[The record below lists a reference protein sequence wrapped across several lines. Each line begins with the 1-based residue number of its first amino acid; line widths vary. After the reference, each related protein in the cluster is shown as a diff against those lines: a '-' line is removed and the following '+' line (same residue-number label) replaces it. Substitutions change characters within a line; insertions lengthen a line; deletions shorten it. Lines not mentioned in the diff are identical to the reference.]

1 MNTPLALTL
10 LGLAIIVI
18 TVALLLRGKTHPIV
32 AMTLIPVIG
41 AVLTGAG
48 FTEIS
53 GFYLEGLDR
62 VMKVVVMFIFAI
74 IFFGILSDIGLFDP
88 VIKALI
94 RATRGNVMLV
104 ALGTAAIAVVAHLDG
119 SGSTTFLLTI
129 PALLPLY
136 KAMNMSRYVLLTLVA
151 LSASVMNMV
160 PWGGPV
166 GRASSVIGPSPNEIW
181 NHLLPVQGVAL
192 VMVFAVAAG
201 FGFTEQRRIA
211 KLRRDGKFQGTGD
224 VDVHAIADEF
234 SRAQERERANYD
246 LTPRSAMW
254 VRWLNI
260 IITVGLIVLLVS
272 GLASPAPAFLVGAA
286 TLLALNFPTLE
297 DQGDVLRR
305 HAPTALSMGG
315 VILAA
320 AMFLGIL
327 DGTGMLEQIALSLI
341 AILPEAV
348 GPYIH
353 VIVGLLGVPLDLA
366 TSTDAYYFS
375 VLPIVQET
383 ASAFGIS
390 SIGAASAMII
400 GNVIGTFVSPFSPA
414 LWLGIGLAQAN
425 MGKYIRVAFPIC
437 WVFSVILVLGAWATG
452 LLA

>member
-1 MNTPLALTL
+1 MTSPLALTI
-10 LGLAIIVI
+10 LGLVIIVV
-18 TVALLLRGKTHPIV
+18 TVGLLLRGKTHPIV
-32 AMTLIPVIG
+32 AMTLVPVIG
-41 AVLTGAG
+41 ALLTGVG
-48 FTEIS
+48 ITEIS
-53 GFYLEGLDR
+53 DFYLEGLDR

-74 IFFGILSDIGLFDP
+74 IFFGILSDVGLFDP

-104 ALGTAAIAVVAHLDG
+104 ALGTAAIAIVAHLDG

-166 GRASSVIGPSPNEIW
+166 GRASSVLGPSPNEIW
-181 NHLLPVQGVAL
+181 THLLPVQGVAV
-192 VMVFAVAAG
+192 VMVFLVAAA
-201 FGFTEQRRIA
+201 FGVSERRRIT
-211 KLRRDGKFQGTGD
+211 KLRASGKFKGADD
-224 VDVHAIADEF
+224 VDVHAIAEEF
-234 SRAQERERANYD
+234 GRSQEAERAKFD
-246 LTPRSAMW
+246 LTPRSQPW
-254 VRWLNI
+254 VRWVNI
-260 IITVGLIVLLVS
+260 IITISLIVLLVS

-286 TLLALNFPTLE
+286 LLLALNFPTLD
-297 DQGDVLRR
+297 DQNDVLRR
-305 HAPTALSMGG
+305 HAPTALAMGG

-320 AMFLGIL
+320 AMFLGVL

-341 AILPEAV
+341 AVLPEAV

-353 VIVGLLGVPLDLA
+353 IIVGVLGVPLDLA

-383 ASAFGIS
+383 AAAFGIS
-390 SIGAASAMII
+390 GMGAGCAMII

-414 LWLGIGLAQAN
+414 LWLGIGLAGAN

-437 WVFSVILVLGAWATG
+437 WAFSIVLVLGAWSVG

>member
-1 MNTPLALTL
+1 MQTSLGLTL
-10 LGLAIIVI
+10 MGLVIIFL
-18 TVALLLRGKTHPIV
+18 TVGILIRGKTNPIV
-32 AMTLIPVIG
+32 PMTLVPVAG
-41 AVLTGAG
+41 ALLCGYG
-48 FTEIS
+48 LGEIS
-53 GFYLEGLDR
+53 DFFSSGLES
-62 VMKVVVMFIFAI
+62 VMNVVVMFIFAI
-74 IFFGILSDIGLFDP
+74 IFFGILQDVGLFVP
-88 VIKALI
+88 VIRALI
-94 RATRGNVMLV
+94 RATRGNVIAVTM
-104 ALGTAAIAVVAHLDG
+104 GTAAIAIVAHLDG

-166 GRASSVIGPSPNEIW
+166 GRASSVIGPSPNEISI
-181 NHLLPVQGVAL
+181 HLLPVQGVAL

-260 IITVGLIVLLVS
+260 ITTVGLIVLLVS
-272 GLASPAPAFLVGAA
+272 GLTSPAPAFLVGAA

-383 ASAFGIS
+383 AAAFGIS

-437 WVFSVILVLGAWATG
+437 WVFSVLLVLGAWATG